1 MPLPILLGIKGA
13 IVLGKYIAGKAFLVK
28 ATAAILTKSIAAYGI
43 STTISG
49 VLVVG
54 TVVGGVLWTA
64 ERIKHLRK
72 AFQALENDNID
83 EAIYYF
89 ATLLNAIKGIDV
101 DDLADTVQSCLQGIK
116 VSAERAQEV
125 HDLIEDLGSQ
135 ITTAAR
141 KLK

>member
-1 MPLPILLGIKGA
+1 MLFYSFTLLIFNLLLFYSFTILL
-13 IVLGKYIAGKAFLVK
+13 LYYFTML
-28 ATAAILTKSIAAYGI
+28 
-43 STTISG
+43 
-49 VLVVG
+49 
-54 TVVGGVLWTA
+54 
-64 ERIKHLRK
+64 
-72 AFQALENDNID
+72 
-83 EAIYYF
+83 YYF